1 MTMATERTGSSLDDA
16 VIITEDDL
24 RRARP
29 RARDNG
35 HYRMFKRLEDAEEA
49 GLVPPKGG
57 ASPEHEIFVRFRRR
71 MVRELEGV
79 AAEHEWLVARFGARG
94 EEWELERQS
103 LLEEGGRWYDKMELR
118 LAKKIERTVYF
129 DISSFYGGD
138 DGAGSGDLC

>member
-1 MTMATERTGSSLDDA
+1 MATERTGSSIDDA
-16 VIITEDDL
+16 VVITEDDL
-24 RRARP
+24 RKARP

-35 HYRMFKRLEDAEEA
+35 HYRLFKRLEDTEDA
-49 GLVPPKGG
+49 GLAPPNGG
-57 ASPEHEIFVRFRRR
+57 TSPKHELFVRFRRQ

-118 LAKKIERTVYF
+118 LADGIMRTMYF
-129 DISSFYGGD
+129 DISSFY
-138 DGAGSGDLC
+138 DGTGNTRR